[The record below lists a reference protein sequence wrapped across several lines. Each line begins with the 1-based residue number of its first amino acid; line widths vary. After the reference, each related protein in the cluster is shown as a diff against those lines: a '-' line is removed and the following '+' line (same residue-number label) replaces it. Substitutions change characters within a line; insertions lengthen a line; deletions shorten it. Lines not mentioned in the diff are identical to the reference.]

1 MMNRVSLSS
10 KSQDGAPVFAKRGF
24 LRFRTSG
31 GMIEERNEHV
41 FYREPLKLLLER
53 ACALSESS
61 MLVRHRAGEVT
72 LNWRLVLALFRFLP
86 SFPLSASIEAFC
98 FYEGDTSQAPRKERC
113 LPNGQVAMVINL
125 GHDTLRV
132 AHLPYAD
139 QFQCFHGGVL
149 TGAFSQFS
157 VIDTTTMVTTLS
169 ICFKP
174 GGARLFLPMPAASL
188 TNQVVDLSCIFGT
201 AACDLREQLQVAS
214 TNDERV
220 RILERF
226 LRERACWEQALHP
239 AVRFAL
245 TSFQNGNE
253 RRSISEVTIQLG
265 MSHKR
270 FISLF
275 EEAVGLTPK
284 AFCRVQRFQEVLR
297 LIENGQQISWADFAL
312 DCGYFDQAHF
322 IHDFQAFSGLT
333 PQAYLAQ
340 CSPYRNHVPLPE

>member
-1 MMNRVSLSS
+1 
-10 KSQDGAPVFAKRGF
+10 
-24 LRFRTSG
+24 
-31 GMIEERNEHV
+31 
-41 FYREPLKLLLER
+41 
-53 ACALSESS
+53 

-72 LNWRLVLALFRFLP
+72 LDWRLVLALFRYLP
-86 SFPLSASIEAFC
+86 SSPLSASIEAFC

-113 LPNGQVAMVINL
+113 LPNGQVAMVLNL

-132 AHLPYAD
+132 AHLPHAD

-157 VIDTTTMVTTLS
+157 VIDTTTMVTTVS

-174 GGARLFLPMPAASL
+174 GGARLFLPMPAAEL
-188 TNQVVDLSCIFGT
+188 ANQVVDLSCTFGT
-201 AACDLREQLQVAS
+201 AACDLREQLQAAS

-226 LRERACWEQALHP
+226 LRARACWEHAPHP

-245 TSFQNGNE
+245 TSFQDGNE
-253 RRSISEVTIQLG
+253 RRSISEVTTQLG
-265 MSHKR
+265 MNPKY

-284 AFCRVQRFQEVLR
+284 VYCRVQRFQEVLQR
-297 LIENGQQISWADFAL
+297 ITAGQPVRWADLAL
-312 DCGYFDQAHF
+312 DAGYFDQAHF
-322 IHDFQAFSGLT
+322 IHNFQAFAGLT
-333 PQAYLAQ
+333 PSAYLAQ
-340 CSPYRNHVPLPE
+340 RGEHRNHVPLPE